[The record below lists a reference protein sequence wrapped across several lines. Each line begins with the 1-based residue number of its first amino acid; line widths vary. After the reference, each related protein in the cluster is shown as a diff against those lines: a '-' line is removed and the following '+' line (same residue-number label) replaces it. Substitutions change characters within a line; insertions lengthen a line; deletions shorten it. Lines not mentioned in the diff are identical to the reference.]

1 MRRLRPCL
9 VAFIVALAA
18 PALAASDR
26 QPAPKGAPVDAPSQY
41 TKFTSRE
48 LMRGFMALAF
58 GADLRVGMKPKGIR
72 RFDRAVTVFIRST
85 AGVDRSAAMRSIVEE
100 YGRSIPHLSVSL
112 VANEDGADVVVHL
125 IDEKNF
131 QSALVRAFGTRT
143 ARAFVARTDPQ
154 CMTSVRSRS
163 DGVILT
169 STSFIIADKG
179 DRVFLDCAYH
189 ELLHAFGLSN
199 HDQRNPWTMLNQHR
213 SVGYLDVY
221 DRALL
226 SLLYDPRLAPGMSRR
241 VVRKRLPR
249 LIASLGLAGGR

>member
-9 VAFIVALAA
+9 IALIVALTA

-26 QPAPKGAPVDAPSQY
+26 QPAPEGAPVNAPAQY
-41 TKFTSRE
+41 TKFTPRE

-58 GADLRVGMKPKGIR
+58 GADLRVGMKPRGIR
-72 RFDRAVTVFIRST
+72 RFDRTVTVFIGS
-85 AGVDRSAAMRSIVEE
+85 AASVDRRAAMQSIVKE
-100 YGRSIPHLSVSL
+100 YGRSIPRLSVSL
-112 VANEDGADVVVHL
+112 TANEDDADIVIHL

-131 QSALVRAFGTRT
+131 KSALVRAFGTRT
-143 ARAFVARTDPQ
+143 ASAFVARTDPQ

-226 SLLYDPRLAPGMSRR
+226 TLLYDPRLAPGMSRAT
-241 VVRKRLPR
+241 VRKRLPG
-249 LIASLGLAGGR
+249 LIASLDLADGR

>member
-1 MRRLRPCL
+1 MRRLRPCV

-18 PALAASDR
+18 PAFAASDR
-26 QPAPKGAPVDAPSQY
+26 QPPPAGAPKNAPPQF
-41 TKFTSRE
+41 TEFTSRE
-48 LMRGFMALAF
+48 LIRGFMALAF

-72 RFDRAVTVFIRST
+72 RFDRTVTVFIDST
-85 AGVDRSAAMRSIVEE
+85 AVVDRRAAMRSIVKE
-100 YGRSIPHLSVSL
+100 YGRSIPHLSVSSI
-112 VANEDGADVVVHL
+112 ANEDDADIVVHL

-131 QSALVRAFGTRT
+131 ESALVRAFGTST

-221 DRALL
+221 DRTLL
-226 SLLYDPRLAPGMSRR
+226 TLLYDPKLAPGMSRAA
-241 VVRKRLPR
+241 VRKRLPG
-249 LIASLGLAGGR
+249 LIASLGLAHGR

>member
-1 MRRLRPCL
+1 MRRLRPFVIVLL
-9 VAFIVALAA
+9 VTLTVPAF
-18 PALAASDR
+18 AASDR
-26 QPAPKGAPVDAPSQY
+26 QPAPAGAPVNAPPQY
-41 TKFTSRE
+41 TAFTSQD
-48 LMRGFMALAF
+48 LIRGFMALAF

-72 RFDRAVTVFIRST
+72 RFDRAVTVFIDST
-85 AGVDRSAAMRSIVEE
+85 GSVDRRTAMRSIVEE
-100 YGRSIPHLSVSL
+100 YGRSIPHLAVSL
-112 VANEDGADVVVHL
+112 IANEDDADIIVHL
-125 IDEKNF
+125 IDEKDF
-131 QSALVRAFGTRT
+131 ESALVRAFGVKT

-163 DGVILT
+163 DGVIVT

-199 HDQRNPWTMLNQHR
+199 HDQHNPWTMLNQHR

-226 SLLYDPRLAPGMSRR
+226 TLLYDPRLAPGMSRGA
-241 VVRKRLPR
+241 VRKRLPG
-249 LIASLGLAGGR
+249 LIASLGLARGP